1 MSGPDLISRQPVWA
15 DVQLEARE
23 ALTAIEALLTAGT
36 EHAARAPNERV
47 YVASQLLRASSDH
60 ARAIALVLS
69 TEPMDFGAVA
79 LSLHR
84 SQLEQFCRGMFFGRA
99 ATDAEVD
106 YYLQHDDLPSRPDA
120 DGKKRRVTLKEMAA
134 WAEANLGLSPQN
146 PGTVGALAQAI
157 QTAWDPLCGMVHG
170 GHALLASYRGQDEG
184 IGATVP
190 IPTLLQVLANA
201 VSITAHALGGYLL
214 IAVPDELD
222 RLFRPASELAN
233 AYAAARKQRWA
244 ALAL

>member
-1 MSGPDLISRQPVWA
+1 MAQTSCRASLCGRMFN
-15 DVQLEARE
+15 LEARE
-23 ALTAIEALLTAGT
+23 ALAAIEALLTAGT
-36 EHAARAPNERV
+36 EHAARAPSERV

-60 ARAIALVLS
+60 ARAIALVLL
-69 TEPMDFGAVA
+69 TEPLDFGAVA
-79 LSLHR
+79 LTLHR
-84 SQLEQFCRGMFFGRA
+84 SQLEQFCRGMFFGKA

-106 YYLQHDDLPSRPDA
+106 YYLQHDELPSRPGS
-120 DGKKRRVTLKEMAA
+120 DGNPRRVSLKQMAA
-134 WAEANLGLSPQN
+134 WAEADLGLSPATA
-146 PGTVGALAQAI
+146 GTLGPLAQAI

-170 GHALLASYRGQDEG
+170 GRALLASYQGQDEG

-222 RLFRPASELAN
+222 QWFRPASELAN
-233 AYAAARKQRWA
+233 AYAAARKQRRA